1 MALATR
7 CPQCGAMFRVVAD
20 QLKLRGGLVRCGQ
33 CRTVFDAIGS
43 LAYVEDGTLPAGKP
57 GEAAP
62 AAGAPASLPAVASTA
77 APAAAAP
84 SSAASPPDAAAS
96 AAPSAPSSAAASAPA
111 ASTAAGVT
119 AKQSATPRETASDAT
134 TARAAEQRS
143 APPQETGNAP
153 ARESVRIAP
162 QRPRRAESGTEA
174 RAESRAESRSE
185 ARARRSRDAVD
196 QQRKALGPAT
206 TLRIAPGAAPVATV
220 SQVMPA
226 YVDKRASD
234 EGEQEQFGVPTL
246 LAAGA
251 AATDEEPMLEGIEV
265 IEMPPLPEVP
275 PAPAAN
281 EEEPAFIRSTKRRPR
296 RGFSIVFSGGSLLLL
311 LLALAQ
317 AAIVFRSELTTRWPQ
332 ARPAMAKLCDTV
344 GCALGLPTRPDQ
356 LAVIASELQ
365 AVAGTDVLELTAVI
379 RNRAS
384 FTQALPALEVTL
396 SDTQNRA
403 LARKVFSP
411 VDYLAAAG
419 EPSSRIDD
427 GLAAGGDLTI
437 RVLFEA
443 RGLRPA
449 GFLVYP
455 FYI

>member
-1 MALATR
+1 
-7 CPQCGAMFRVVAD
+7 MFRVVAD

-43 LAYVEDGTLPAGKP
+43 LAYVEDGALPNGRPSADAAAADPAAEPAGAP
-57 GEAAP
+57 AAGTAAAPTPTPASTVTLAAAAP
-62 AAGAPASLPAVASTA
+62 AAMPMRETPAAKSTREAPADTA
-77 APAAAAP
+77 ESSRAA
-84 SSAASPPDAAAS
+84 DR
-96 AAPSAPSSAAASAPA
+96 SAPSQEAGSAAR
-111 ASTAAGVT
+111 G
-119 AKQSATPRETASDAT
+119 
-134 TARAAEQRS
+134 
-143 APPQETGNAP
+143 
-153 ARESVRIAP
+153 SVRIASE
-162 QRPRRAESGTEA
+162 RPRRVEP
-174 RAESRAESRSE
+174 RAPAPD
-185 ARARRSRDAVD
+185 RRSRDAQE

-226 YVDKRASD
+226 YAERRVPLEA
-234 EGEQEQFGVPTL
+234 EQEQLGVPTL

-251 AATDEEPMLEGIEV
+251 AGPDTDPMLAGIEV
-265 IEMPPLPEVP
+265 IEVPPLPDVP
-275 PAPAAN
+275 VTPPSPD
-281 EEEPAFIRSTKRRPR
+281 EEPEFIRSGEPRAR

-311 LLALAQ
+311 LLALLQTAV
-317 AAIVFRSELTTRWPQ
+317 VFRAELTTRWPQ
-332 ARPAMAKLCDTV
+332 TRPMMAKLCDTL
-344 GCALGLPTRPDQ
+344 GCTLGLPTRPEQ

-396 SDTQNRA
+396 SDTQSRA
-403 LARKVFSP
+403 LARKVFAP

-419 EPSSRIDD
+419 EPSSRMEE
-427 GLAAGGDLTI
+427 GLAAGADLTI